1 MIHLPIGGWELVAGL
16 ENLGRGFGGESWGMS
31 NPQLALDWLNAAGK
45 FKMENGDRSLRMIK
59 MFFEVLFCVHGKVW
73 AVQSVSR
80 VARKWNCGEPG
91 CV

>member
-45 FKMENGDRSLRMIK
+45 FKMENGDG
-59 MFFEVLFCVHGKVW
+59 VHFGTMS
-73 AVQSVSR
+73 QR
-80 VARKWNCGEPG
+80 IRPG
-91 CV
+91 QPC